1 MKEKMKRYLQP
12 TFFMDSDHSE
22 VVEYTRQVIG
32 NVQTDIEKGIR
43 LYYAVRDDIR
53 YNPYDVNMNPEG
65 FKASETLRK
74 GEAWC
79 VPKAVLLA
87 ACARVA
93 GIPSRLAF
101 ADVRNHL
108 TSKRLAESMKS
119 HNVFIFHGQTV
130 MYLNGKWTKSTPA
143 FNLSLCEKI
152 DILPLEYDGT
162 EDSIFHPFN
171 KNGNKHMEYLKDRGI
186 YDDLPYEILIKAME
200 DYYGW
205 KYNSWK
211 NKHALKKN
219 TADDFESEAFAG

>member
-1 MKEKMKRYLQP
+1 MKEKMRRYLKP
-12 TFFMDSDHSE
+12 TFFMDSDRSE
-22 VVEYTRQVIG
+22 VVAYTQKAIG
-32 NVQTDIEKGIR
+32 NAKTDIEKGIR

-65 FKASETLRK
+65 FRASETLRK
-74 GEAWC
+74 GETWC

-108 TSKRLAESMKS
+108 TSKRLAESMDS
-119 HNVFIFHGQTV
+119 HNVFVFHGQAV

-143 FNLSLCEKI
+143 FNRSLCEKI
-152 DILPLEYDGT
+152 DIFPLEYDGT

-171 KNGNKHMEYLKDRGI
+171 KNGDKHMEYLKDRGI
-186 YDDLPYEILIKAME
+186 YDDLPYEILIKTME
-200 DYYGW
+200 EYYGW
-205 KYNSWK
+205 KYSSWK
-211 NKHALKKN
+211 NEELLKKN